1 MPFQPGNK
9 ENLKRRSG
17 DLSFRRP
24 EKVIR
29 HEKQDLMMIRFQKRV
44 KTDNLGEKPAKNR

>member
-17 DLSFRRP
+17 DLSYHRA

-29 HEKQDLMMIRFQKRV
+29 HEKHDLMMIRFQKRV
-44 KTDNLGEKPAKNR
+44 KTDNSSEKPAKNR